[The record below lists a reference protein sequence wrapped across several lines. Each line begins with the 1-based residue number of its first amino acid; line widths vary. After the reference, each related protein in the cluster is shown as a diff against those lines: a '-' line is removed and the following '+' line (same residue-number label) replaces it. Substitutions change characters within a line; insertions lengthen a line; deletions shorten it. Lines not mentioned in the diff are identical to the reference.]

1 MIRWSGWLREILGW
15 ILVLVG
21 LYGFF
26 MALGLIVNRQVI
38 GGTVVG
44 VLSVFMYRSGVGF
57 LKMAVAARICQQA
70 QDRVYPAPARPT
82 PVRPGRP
89 VVRTFPSGKT
99 PTRLSFPRSTSNQ
112 RRPWLRRNVDDK
124 STAGDVISKTLIAT
138 PMSAVRF
145 TTRLRKRKS
154 GDTWMVG
161 STPATS
167 LMIRAVTI
175 SS

>member
-82 PVRPGRP
+82 PIRPGRP
-89 VVRTFPSGKT
+89 G
-99 PTRLSFPRSTSNQ
+99 
-112 RRPWLRRNVDDK
+112 
-124 STAGDVISKTLIAT
+124 A
-138 PMSAVRF
+138 
-145 TTRLRKRKS
+145 
-154 GDTWMVG
+154 
-161 STPATS
+161 
-167 LMIRAVTI
+167 
-175 SS
+175 

>member
-57 LKMAVAARICQQA
+57 LKMAAKKRDFTVIVAET
-70 QDRVYPAPARPT
+70 D
-82 PVRPGRP
+82 
-89 VVRTFPSGKT
+89 PSFDGQMMANE
-99 PTRLSFPRSTSNQ
+99 LSAFVS
-112 RRPWLRRNVDDK
+112 
-124 STAGDVISKTLIAT
+124 DVIVISD
-138 PMSAVRF
+138 SAVFAMMSRVNKVLIGAHAG
-145 TTRLRKRKS
+145 TMS
-154 GDTWMVG
+154 VN
-161 STPATS
+161 
-167 LMIRAVTI
+167 
-175 SS
+175 